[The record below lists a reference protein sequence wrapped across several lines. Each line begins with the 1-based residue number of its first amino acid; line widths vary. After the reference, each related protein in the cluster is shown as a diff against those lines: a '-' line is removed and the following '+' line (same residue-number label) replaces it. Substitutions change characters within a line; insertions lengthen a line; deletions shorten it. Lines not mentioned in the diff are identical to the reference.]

1 MIVCHCE
8 VVSDRDI
15 RAAVDGSAH
24 TLAQVCRST
33 GAGTDCGGC
42 VFGVRAVI
50 ESYTR
55 QDHVTLHQPLEET
68 DAATQPPR
76 RRVA

>member
-15 RAAVDGSAH
+15 RAAVDDGAT
-24 TLAQVCRST
+24 TLARVCRST
-33 GAGTDCGGC
+33 SAGTGCGGC

-50 ESYTR
+50 ESYTGR
-55 QDHVTLHQPLEET
+55 DHVTLHSSLEEYH
-68 DAATQPPR
+68 AATQSPR

>member
-15 RAAVDGSAH
+15 RKAVDDGAC
-24 TLAQVCRST
+24 TLAQTCRAT
-33 GAGTDCGGC
+33 RAGTGCGAC
-42 VFGVRAVI
+42 VFGVRAVL
-50 ESYTR
+50 ETYTR
-55 QDHVTLHQPLEET
+55 QDHITLHEPFEET